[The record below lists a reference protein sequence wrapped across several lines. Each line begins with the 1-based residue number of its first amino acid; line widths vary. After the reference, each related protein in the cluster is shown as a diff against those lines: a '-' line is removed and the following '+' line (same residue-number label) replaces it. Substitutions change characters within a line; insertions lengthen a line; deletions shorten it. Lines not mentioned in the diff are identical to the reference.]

1 MVSFWILPV
10 TERWYSL
17 KSLACCRMLLR
28 YSWGGGGT
36 PPGAL
41 GAAWG
46 VPQSHA
52 RSLAGIHLIECLNPY
67 LWGRGELLEEN
78 TPPATHIF
86 VCWKQVGYKP
96 QRLRDRRIVSCC
108 PFFISTHEKCEGGE
122 RISHF
127 QKEMNKKKYCRTARG
142 GLLPK
147 TRCCL
152 LSPPCPIDAGGQQL
166 LQGAVR
172 HPLR

>member
-1 MVSFWILPV
+1 MATALVSFWILPV

-78 TPPATHIF
+78 TPLLRTFLCAGSKWDINLTNYVTEESFHAAPFLFQHMKNVKEGRESRIF
-86 VCWKQVGYKP
+86 
-96 QRLRDRRIVSCC
+96 RR
-108 PFFISTHEKCEGGE
+108 K
-122 RISHF
+122 
-127 QKEMNKKKYCRTARG
+127 
-142 GLLPK
+142 
-147 TRCCL
+147 
-152 LSPPCPIDAGGQQL
+152 
-166 LQGAVR
+166 
-172 HPLR
+172 